1 MPRID
6 RRTTHATSIRR
17 MIEKRRLNTSLC
29 ARFLSL
35 PLRPLPSPLPLER
48 MIYPYGSI
56 EVEGWEYLYP
66 FSKNAFPSLHPL
78 HSGNGMERILQDL
91 VRVKGRSL
99 PSSPILK
106 ANRRTSLLRLVRG
119 NFTVGGGE
127 FDGRYRKG
135 WEIRNYTNAADTIL
149 PLRDTPY
156 HAPRHWNDLPRAP
169 PSLEI
174 PQGGRQRLGWDWCVG
189 ISEAF
194 CRRSIDRES
203 GGKQRFTCSPVF
215 YAKVVSNTLED
226 GRCVGNLWPGTVQ

>member
-35 PLRPLPSPLPLER
+35 PLRPLPPLER
-48 MIYPYGSI
+48 MARSRQKGGNTCTHFQRMRFLLSI
-56 EVEGWEYLYP
+56 
-66 FSKNAFPSLHPL
+66 PSIPD
-78 HSGNGMERILQDL
+78 GMERILQDL

-119 NFTVGGGE
+119 NFTEGGGE

-135 WEIRNYTNAADTIL
+135 WEVRNYTNAADTIL

-169 PSLEI
+169 PLPRNSTRRATKAWVRLVCRHF
-174 PQGGRQRLGWDWCVG
+174 GGVL
-189 ISEAF
+189 S
-194 CRRSIDRES
+194 
-203 GGKQRFTCSPVF
+203 
-215 YAKVVSNTLED
+215 
-226 GRCVGNLWPGTVQ
+226 

>member
-1 MPRID
+1 
-6 RRTTHATSIRR
+6 
-17 MIEKRRLNTSLC
+17 
-29 ARFLSL
+29 
-35 PLRPLPSPLPLER
+35 

-119 NFTVGGGE
+119 NFTEGGGE

-169 PSLEI
+169 PPSKFHKAGDKGLGEI
-174 PQGGRQRLGWDWCVG
+174 GV
-189 ISEAF
+189 SAF
-194 CRRSIDRES
+194 RRRSVVDRS
-203 GGKQRFTCSPVF
+203 IV
-215 YAKVVSNTLED
+215 KVVVSSGLHVLLSSTQKWCRTPWRMDGALETCGQEPSNKKGGLPE
-226 GRCVGNLWPGTVQ
+226 WPARLMRLDDWLD

>member
-1 MPRID
+1 MARS
-6 RRTTHATSIRR
+6 RQKGGNTCTHFQR
-17 MIEKRRLNTSLC
+17 M
-29 ARFLSL
+29 RFLLSI
-35 PLRPLPSPLPLER
+35 PSIPD
-48 MIYPYGSI
+48 
-56 EVEGWEYLYP
+56 
-66 FSKNAFPSLHPL
+66 
-78 HSGNGMERILQDL
+78 GMERILQDL

-119 NFTVGGGE
+119 NFTEGGGE

-226 GRCVGNLWPGTVQ
+226 GQCVGNLWPGTVQ